1 MCVAGAR
8 TWVADAW
15 GNAEARRGGGGSW
28 LGSMIVLGA
37 VGVAM
42 GAGLTL
48 LGFGQGPVALPKKE
62 VVADVAAATTA
73 VAAAVSS

>member
-1 MCVAGAR
+1 
-8 TWVADAW
+8 
-15 GNAEARRGGGGSW
+15 
-28 LGSMIVLGA
+28 MIVLGA